1 VLAPYAAVTNNS
13 PIDGTLVA
21 ASYSGNGE
29 LHDFPFL
36 GSPVRTPEPGGLA
49 ILGVA
54 LAGLVGI
61 RRRRARASAR

>member
-1 VLAPYAAVTNNS
+1 MAPYATVTNNS

-29 LHDFPFL
+29 LHDYPFR
-36 GSPVRTPEPGGLA
+36 GTPVRAPEPGGLA

-54 LAGLVGI
+54 LAGLLECAV
-61 RRRRARASAR
+61 RSARR